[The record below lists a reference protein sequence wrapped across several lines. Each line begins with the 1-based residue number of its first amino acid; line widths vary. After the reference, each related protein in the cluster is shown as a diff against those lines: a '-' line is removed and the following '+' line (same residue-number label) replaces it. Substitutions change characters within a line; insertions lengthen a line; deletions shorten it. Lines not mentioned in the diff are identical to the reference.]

1 MNRTRFAIATA
12 LWLFTSGAA
21 SDDGSAT
28 PTEQRTE
35 RGPVSALVRLEP
47 AAVRIGDPVTLTIEV
62 TAEAGV
68 ELLMPVFGSS
78 LERFTILE
86 FVPREA
92 IDDAG
97 RTVSTQRYRLQA
109 PASGEH
115 TIPPITVEFVDR
127 RADQREAP
135 EDEDAYELLT
145 ERIAFSVE
153 SVVPEG
159 AGSDLKPPLGP
170 LAALTLAGTS
180 RWLWPAAGIA
190 LVITGVLVL
199 VGKRLYGRDVQK
211 SAYAIALARLQMLD
225 VRPRPDAEAMDAF
238 FVELSDLVRRYLE
251 DRFTLHAPELTTEEF
266 LDVAAGS
273 PDLTRNH
280 RSFLRTFLESAD
292 QVKFARFVPA
302 AADVDTALSAVRGF
316 LEQTAD
322 DEAHASDSPP
332 VAPEAAHA

>member
-1 MNRTRFAIATA
+1 MSRLRFAAA
-12 LWLFTSGAA
+12 VAMWLFSVGAA
-21 SDDGSAT
+21 SDDVSAA
-28 PTEQRTE
+28 EQRTE
-35 RGPVSALVRLEP
+35 RGPVNALVRLAP
-47 AAVRIGDPVTLTIEV
+47 DTVRTGDPVTLTIKV

-92 IDDAG
+92 VDDAG
-97 RTVSTQRYRLQA
+97 RTVSTQHYRLQA

-115 TIPPITVEFVDR
+115 TIPPITIEFVDR
-127 RADQREAP
+127 RAGQREAP

-145 ERIAFSVE
+145 ERIMFNVE

-170 LAALTLAGTS
+170 LAALDLGGTS
-180 RWLWPAAGIA
+180 SWPWAAVGIA
-190 LVITGVLVL
+190 LVIAGVLIL
-199 VGKRLYGRDVQK
+199 VGRRLYGRDVPK
-211 SAYAIALARLQMLD
+211 SAYAIALARLETLE
-225 VRPRPDAEAMDAF
+225 VRERPDAEAMDAF

-251 DRFTLHAPELTTEEF
+251 DRFALHAPELTTEEF

-280 RSFLRTFLESAD
+280 RSVLRTFLESAD
-292 QVKFARFVPA
+292 QVKFARFVPT
-302 AADVDTALSAVRGF
+302 AADVDIALSAVRGF

-322 DEAHASDSPP
+322 DEPQVDGSPSLVSETAHG
-332 VAPEAAHA
+332 